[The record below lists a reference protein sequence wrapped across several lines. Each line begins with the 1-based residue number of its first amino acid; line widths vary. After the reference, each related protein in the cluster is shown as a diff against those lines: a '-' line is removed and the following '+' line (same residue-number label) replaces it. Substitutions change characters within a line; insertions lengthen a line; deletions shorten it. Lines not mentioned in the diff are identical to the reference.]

1 MIYLCRKCRRFLANI
16 KTEKNLY
23 LKGKSIIVQ
32 GEGIE
37 ITCKCGEKTLISLA
51 NNKKE

>member
-1 MIYLCRKCRRFLANI
+1 MVYLCKKCRRFLANI

-32 GEGIE
+32 EGEIE
-37 ITCKCGEKTLISLA
+37 ITCKCGEKTLIGLA